1 MDGGWE
7 QKILKDMK
15 KYDKE
20 YIEKADK
27 QIWKILGDK
36 RECSDYTQISLSIQ
50 NAVQA
55 AADVWG
61 LESDEHLH
69 KMNGFIKELV
79 YAEIKNIQEF
89 DITCKEKSD
98 TVVKP

>member
-27 QIWKILGDK
+27 LIWKILEEK
-36 RECSDYTQISLSIQ
+36 REFSDYTQISLSIQ

-55 AADVWG
+55 AANIWG
-61 LESDEHLH
+61 LGSKEQTH
-69 KMNGFIKELV
+69 KMAGFIHELIYTEV
-79 YAEIKNIQEF
+79 ENIRQF
-89 DITCKEKSD
+89 DITYSKKES
-98 TVVKP
+98 